1 MYKYYNAFGLF
12 SKTNVGLSGESSS
25 LFFNLEDVGPV
36 EKATMSFG
44 QRFTITPLQMC
55 TALCAIAN
63 NGYLLQP
70 NLVKSMTNTDTGEVI
85 ETETKTIR
93 QVISS
98 QTAEQLCEMMES
110 VVENGTGT
118 SAAIEG
124 YSIGGKSGTSE
135 PPVNNKKAG
144 YVASFAAITPV
155 KNTKLV
161 ILLTM
166 YDPQN
171 GQYHGGQV
179 AGPVVS
185 QILKDVLQHMEIQPN
200 QNKTN

>member
-1 MYKYYNAFGLF
+1 
-12 SKTNVGLSGESSS
+12 
-25 LFFNLEDVGPV
+25 
-36 EKATMSFG
+36 MSFG

-55 TALCAIAN
+55 SALCAIAN

-70 NLVKSMTNTDTGEVI
+70 NLVESMTNTDTGEII
-85 ETETKTIR
+85 ETETKIIR

-98 QTAEQLCEMMES
+98 QTANQICDMMES
-110 VVENGTGT
+110 VVDNGTGT
-118 SAAIEG
+118 SAAIKG

-155 KNTKLV
+155 ENTKLV
-161 ILLTM
+161 VLLTM

-171 GQYHGGQV
+171 GLYHGGQV
-179 AGPVVS
+179 AGPIVS
-185 QILKDVLQHMEIQPN
+185 KILKEVLQYMEIQPEPN
-200 QNKTN
+200 TSK